1 MTMSVNAPKDKQ
13 KWILRIANSPTQGPF
28 STAKVIQKINDGE
41 LLGEEMI
48 AVFPD
53 GQWRRLSQE
62 QTFFSHILEVLE
74 KSSDDYAAQKK
85 QVHQPNETNVDQ
97 DLTVADD
104 QTRSH
109 RPAHSSGTQTAP
121 IHKKEDNNW
130 QARVD
135 DYNHRI
141 LQKKEN
147 RKKVA
152 ELAKQASAKQA
163 NTYEAQNLAATK
175 TAEVEKQKAG
185 KSQKIYLIIG
195 AIIIVVASYLIFY
208 EESKTT
214 SSGIARINLKIP
226 KLGSRTISQK
236 EADQLFRTAVQSLM
250 SDTFVG
256 YASAQTKLVEIVEGT
271 TEHIK
276 SRAVLCL
283 VYRELWPFAKQNE
296 NDIKA
301 ISIVTQNSKTIN
313 VVSPF
318 ASFCEVVQF
327 MTQDKLRAAR
337 NTIDAIF
344 EKSMSF
350 DLSAVL
356 FLYRAEILEFE
367 KDFLNAAPYYE
378 RADTVWK
385 STTGM
390 DWIKPNYELAEM
402 YYNQNEFTKSNE
414 LLRKTLQIDPAHKA
428 SKILAG
434 LIQQN
439 GFQQADS
446 ALETLSV
453 ALALQ
458 DRVRPTLEAEGLYTL
473 ADILR
478 LKGNKRK
485 ALEFAKRSLQLRP
498 DLGKT
503 KKLVADLG
511 GKPTDAT
518 ALAGA
523 EMMFIADQYAR
534 SGDCLSAQAE
544 YKSIFAANPK
554 LAVAAMKAA
563 QCLWKLNQSFE
574 SVDYLSKAIKADSKY
589 VSAYVLQADYLSQTY
604 QFSKALSV
612 LANARRVA
620 LNNYEVFRG
629 LALVELRRNN
639 YMMAIRYGEQ
649 SAKLFDSDLLTYVI
663 MSQAYTRLYF
673 TMTANTTE
681 QGEQKSLAAKNAMSF
696 AAKAIEIDGTNEEA
710 QINYA
715 KTLAAI
721 KSVDSGQQYLFD
733 IISKYA
739 SNLEYRLGLADLL
752 KDHERCNEALKYYQQ
767 VADIDVKNKKA
778 HLGMGDCYRATGQ
791 SDKSIKPY
799 LNAALV
805 DPVDP
810 EAMFQLGKLYLEKNQ
825 LALAKERFESVLR
838 SNPNYPRTYF
848 NLGKTA
854 FLSGR
859 YDDAMVYLK
868 EEKKLYPQ
876 LSDPYVLSAEIFAA
890 QKMFSECAAEYAYAL
905 KLKSQGADVYVKA
918 AECYRKAGSV
928 DIAEDM
934 LALAQERESG
944 YAELWRELGQ
954 IYEIKG
960 DLRAAIVSYKKYLG
974 LSPNAKDYRDVDS
987 RIQML
992 LRRGAF

>member
-1 MTMSVNAPKDKQ
+1 MALNAAQDQ
-13 KWILRIANSPTQGPF
+13 QQWILRIFNSPTQGPF
-28 STAKVIQKINDGE
+28 STNQIIQKISDGE
-41 LLGEEMI
+41 LFGEEMI

-62 QTFFSHILEVLE
+62 PTFFSYILEVLE
-74 KSSDDYAAQKK
+74 KSSNDFAAQKK
-85 QVHQPNETNVDQ
+85 QGPSPNETNIDP
-97 DLTVADD
+97 DMTVADD
-104 QTRSH
+104 QTKSH
-109 RPAHSSGTQTAP
+109 HTQSSRETEKVP
-121 IHKKEDNNW
+121 ILKKEENNW
-130 QARVD
+130 QARID
-135 DYNHRI
+135 EYNNRI
-141 LQKKEN
+141 LKQKAE

-152 ELAKQASAKQA
+152 DLARQGATTQA
-163 NTYEAQNLAATK
+163 NIYNTPNINPSEVPQTHAHETQRAQRIYIVIVAA
-175 TAEVEKQKAG
+175 
-185 KSQKIYLIIG
+185 L
-195 AIIIVVASYLIFY
+195 VVIAAYLIFY
-208 EESKTT
+208 DESQT
-214 SSGIARINLKIP
+214 SFSGGFARINLKIP
-226 KLGSRTISQK
+226 KLGSRRLSQK
-236 EADQLFRTAVQSLM
+236 EVDQLFRSAIQNLKY
-250 SDTFVG
+250 DTFAG
-256 YASAQTKLVEIVEGT
+256 YSSAQTKLVEAVEGT

-276 SRAVLCL
+276 SRALLCL
-283 VYRELWPFAKQNE
+283 VYRELWPYAKQDD
-296 NDIKA
+296 NDNKA
-301 ISIVTQNSKTIN
+301 ISLVTQNAKTIN

-318 ASFCEVVQF
+318 ASFCEVVHL
-327 MTQDKLRAAR
+327 MTQDKWREAR

-367 KDFLNAAPYYE
+367 KDYLNAAPYYE

-390 DWIKPNYELAEM
+390 DWLKPSFELAEM
-402 YYNQNEFTKSNE
+402 YYHQNEFTKSNE
-414 LLRKTLQIDPAHKA
+414 LIRKTLQIDPEHKA

-439 GFQQADS
+439 GFRQADN

-453 ALALQ
+453 ALALK
-458 DRVRPTLEAEGLYTL
+458 DTVRPTLEAEGLYTI
-473 ADILR
+473 ADLLR
-478 LKGNKRK
+478 LKGNRNK
-485 ALEFAKRSLQLRP
+485 ALEFAKRSLKLRP
-498 DLGKT
+498 DFGKT
-503 KKLVADLG
+503 KQLIADLG
-511 GKPTDAT
+511 GKVTDAV

-523 EMMFIADQYAR
+523 EMMFVADQYAR

-574 SVDYLSKAIKADSKY
+574 SVDYLTKAIKADPKY

-620 LNNYEVFRG
+620 LNNYEIFRG

-649 SAKLFDSDLLTYVI
+649 STKLFDSDLLNYVI
-663 MSQAYTRLYF
+663 MSQAYTKLYF
-673 TMTANTTE
+673 TMTASTTE
-681 QGEQKSLAAKNAMSF
+681 QAEQKSLAAKNAMSF

-739 SNLEYRLGLADLL
+739 SNLEYRIGLADLL
-752 KDHERCNEALKYYQQ
+752 KDFERCNEALKYYQQ
-767 VADIDVKNKKA
+767 VADIDTRSKRA
-778 HLGMGDCYRATGQ
+778 YLGLGDCYRATGQ
-791 SDKSIKPY
+791 QDKSIKPY
-799 LNAALV
+799 LSAALL
-805 DPVDP
+805 DPKDP

-838 SNPNYPRTYF
+838 SNPNYPKTYYH
-848 NLGKTA
+848 LGKTA

-859 YDDAMVYLK
+859 YDDAMIYLK

-876 LSDPYVLSAEIFAA
+876 LSDPYLLSAEIFSA
-890 QKMFSECAAEYAYAL
+890 QKMFSECAAEYAFAL

-934 LALAQERESG
+934 LSLAQERESG

-954 IYEIKG
+954 IYEIRG
-960 DLRAAIVSYKKYLG
+960 DLRAAVISYKKYLG
-974 LSPNAKDYRDVDS
+974 LSPNAKDYRDVES

-992 LRRGAF
+992 MRRGAF